1 MAFHFLQTKAKFL
14 RSACK
19 VPSLSL
25 LASRCTPTPGATSA
39 VHLAYVL
46 SSLALP
52 ATLNCLWVMPI
63 HVSGSPTTSG
73 SARCWTRVW
82 TQLKVVQS
90 MNNLRRKYLMTRT
103 KKEERR
109 LIKNFWSE
117 MHMSRSANS
126 CSWHSVHSHLQCSW
140 VLCEVSF
147 LFQRIILCITLL
159 QVEQGVKTCSYPIPG

>member
-1 MAFHFLQTKAKFL
+1 MSFHFLQTEAQFL
-14 RSACK
+14 RSACE

-25 LASRCTPTPGATSA
+25 PASRCKPTPGAASA
-39 VHLAYVL
+39 VHLEHVL

-52 ATLNCLWVMPI
+52 ATLNCFWVTPT
-63 HVSGSPTTSG
+63 HVSGSPTTSR

-82 TQLKVVQS
+82 TQLKVVTS

-117 MHMSRSANS
+117 MQASCSANS
-126 CSWHSVHSHLQCSW
+126 SSWHSVHSHPQGSW
-140 VLCEVSF
+140 ILREVSF
-147 LFQRIILCITLL
+147 LFQSIIPCITLL
-159 QVEQGVKTCSYPIPG
+159 QVEQGVKPCRYPIPG